1 MSDTNTFQMTRDEF
15 IAAWTR
21 GEIRITTTDGRMIT
35 PETKGWGY
43 HVDARY
49 ESLVKGKRTLAG
61 AEAPSK

>member
-1 MSDTNTFQMTRDEF
+1 MMNTNKTQILDTFTFQMTRDEF
-15 IAAWTR
+15 IAAWAR

-49 ESLVKGKRTLAG
+49 ESLVKGK
-61 AEAPSK
+61 K